1 MLIKTLLVGDLHLKA
16 EFVLPIVESKIQ
28 ELDCQQVIFL
38 GDYVDDWDQ
47 QRNTDAYLR
56 DLDFLIQWKKRM
68 TDNGL
73 HIINLLGN
81 HDAPYLIDEPRAYS
95 LQIYSGF
102 KSVRDRLNALDLQAA
117 FQLDSFLISHAGY
130 CWGQEV
136 EARHF
141 EALTLV
147 DIEMISEL
155 EDHVGIGRGGRY
167 WVGSPIWADY
177 NLELTSQ
184 PNPKYLKQV
193 VGHTP
198 RQNVNLDADNQY
210 EIYGIDTFSMSG
222 SGDAPYYKFIGDG
235 DLLMYDNQT
244 EDLTA
249 VHTEWQS
256 SETIN
261 KLLAIRAM
269 QNNN

>member
-1 MLIKTLLVGDLHLKA
+1 MRTLLVGDLHLKA
-16 EFVLPIVESKIQ
+16 ELILPIVESKMK

-47 QRNTDAYLR
+47 QRNIDVFLR

-68 TDNGL
+68 INKGFR
-73 HIINLLGN
+73 IINLLGN
-81 HDAPYLIDEPRAYS
+81 HDVPYLIDEPRAYS

-102 KSVRDRLNALDLQAA
+102 KLVKDRLKALDLQVA

-136 EARHF
+136 EPQHF
-141 EALTLV
+141 KILTLK
-147 DIEMISEL
+147 DIEMIRDL
-155 EDHVGIGRGGRY
+155 EEHVGIGRGGRY

-177 NLELTSQ
+177 NLELTDQ

-198 RQNVNLDADNQY
+198 RENVNLNADNQY
-210 EIYGIDTFSMSG
+210 KIYGIDTFSMNS
-222 SGDAPYYKFIGDG
+222 SGDTPYYKFIGDG
-235 DLLMYDNQT
+235 SLLMYDDQKA
-244 EDLTA
+244 DMID
-249 VHTEWQS
+249 VHTEWQL
-256 SETIN
+256 SETID
-261 KLLAIRAM
+261 KLLAIRGVPNM
-269 QNNN
+269 N